1 MKFVCSTL
9 GYQRQSYYKQ
19 SKLQSSYDQV
29 KEAIKQLVCNQRKIL
44 PRIGTRKLYKLIKPV
59 MDSEGIKA
67 GRDRLFDV
75 LREKGLLIK
84 PRRQYIQ
91 TTNSRHWLR
100 KYPNI
105 IKGMTVKRPEEVCV
119 SDITYIK
126 TEEGNCYLSM
136 ITDAFSRKIMGYN
149 VSDSMSASETIK
161 ALQMAIKN
169 RRYPDAKLIHHSD
182 RGLQYCSND
191 YVSLAQSNKIT
202 MSMTEQ
208 SDPYENALAERM
220 NRTIKEEFCLDK
232 ILKTKQ
238 QVYDTV
244 KEAVDIYNNYRPHL
258 ALNLNTP
265 YFIHKKP
272 LIKNIRGI

>member
-1 MKFVCSTL
+1 M
-9 GYQRQSYYKQ
+9 
-19 SKLQSSYDQV
+19 
-29 KEAIKQLVCNQRKIL
+29 
-44 PRIGTRKLYKLIKPV
+44 YKLIKPA
-59 MDSEGIKA
+59 MASEGIKA
-67 GRDRLFDV
+67 GRDSLFDI

-100 KYPNI
+100 KYPNM
-105 IKGMTVKRPEEVCV
+105 IKEIAVKRPEEVWV

-136 ITDAFSRKIMGYN
+136 ITDARSRKIMGYN

-161 ALQMAIKN
+161 ALQMAISN
-169 RRYPDAKLIHHSD
+169 RIYPEAMLIHHSD
-182 RGLQYCSND
+182 RGLQYCSSD
-191 YVSLAQSNKIT
+191 YVSLAESNKIM

-244 KEAVDIYNNYRPHL
+244 KEAIYLYNSYRPHL

-265 YFIHKKP
+265 NLVHKKTP
-272 LIKNIRGI
+272 EINQGH

>member
-1 MKFVCSTL
+1 M
-9 GYQRQSYYKQ
+9 
-19 SKLQSSYDQV
+19 
-29 KEAIKQLVCNQRKIL
+29 VCNHRKLL
-44 PRIGTRKLYKLIKPV
+44 PRVGTRKLYRLMKPQ
-59 MDSEGIKA
+59 MDSDGLKC
-67 GRDRLFDV
+67 GRDKLFDV

-91 TTNSRHWLR
+91 TTNSKHWLR
-100 KYPNI
+100 KYPNK
-105 IKGMTVKRPEEVCV
+105 IKGIAIRRPEEVCV

-126 TEEGNCYLSM
+126 TEEGNCYLTM

-161 ALQMAIKN
+161 ALQMAISN

-182 RGLQYCSND
+182 RGLQYCSTD
-191 YVSLAQSNKIT
+191 YVKLAETNKIM

-244 KEAVDIYNNYRPHL
+244 KEAVYLYNSYRPHL

-265 YFIHKKP
+265 DFIHKKTP
-272 LIKNIRGI
+272 EMKSGVIK

>member
-9 GYQRQSYYKQ
+9 GYQRQSYYKH
-19 SKLQSSYDQV
+19 SKLESSNEQV
-29 KEAIKQLVCNQRKIL
+29 KEAIKQMVCNQRKIL
-44 PRIGTRKLYKLIKPV
+44 PRIGTRKLYKLIKPA

-75 LREKGLLIK
+75 LRENGLLIK

-91 TTNSRHWLR
+91 TTNSKHWMR
-100 KYPNI
+100 KYPNM
-105 IKGMTVKRPEEVCV
+105 IKEITVKRPEEVCV

-126 TEEGNCYLSM
+126 TEEGNCYLTM

-161 ALQMAIKN
+161 ALQMTIRN

-182 RGLQYCSND
+182 RGLQYCSSD
-191 YVSLAQSNKIT
+191 YVSLAETNKIT

-244 KEAVDIYNNYRPHL
+244 KEAVYLYNCYRPHL
-258 ALNLNTP
+258 ALKLNTP
-265 YFIHKKP
+265 NFAHKKTP
-272 LIKNIRGI
+272 EMNQGH